1 MHLCTLLGPVKNT
14 SLSECTYIFVAHYL
28 PSRCH
33 VTTDAD
39 LCFRLTNTKPSAI
52 FRVRSHLPSN
62 APIGQP
68 SPPAQLGIEIAP
80 LPHLEAIAAGLS
92 QSASASGAGAPDGDG
107 KGKELVKSLDVGKVA
122 EKVVRNVSLI
132 RLLLL

>member
-33 VTTDAD
+33 VTNAD

-107 KGKELVKSLDVGKVA
+107 KGKELVKSVDVGKVA